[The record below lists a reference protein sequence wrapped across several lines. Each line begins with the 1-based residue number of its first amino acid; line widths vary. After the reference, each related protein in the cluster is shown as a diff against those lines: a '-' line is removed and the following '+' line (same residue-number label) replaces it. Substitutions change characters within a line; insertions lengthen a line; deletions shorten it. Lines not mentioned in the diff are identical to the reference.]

1 MSISSDIYTYLTNYA
16 CLKTLIGDRL
26 YPVMDKL
33 GATKP
38 FIVFDKNAQDEERA
52 MGITLVQSDA
62 SYSFYVVAATHAS
75 MESTAETLKTALR
88 AMTGTVGGSTVRD
101 VVVQE
106 SGQGFVV
113 ETNNWQ
119 ATVEADVKFAP

>member
-1 MSISSDIYTYLTNYA
+1 MSISGDIYTYLTGYA
-16 CLKTLIGDRL
+16 ALKALISDRL
-26 YPVMDKL
+26 YPVVDKV
-33 GATKP
+33 GATVP

-52 MGITLVQSDA
+52 MGITLVQSEA

>member
-16 CLKTLIGDRL
+16 SLKALISDRL
-26 YPVMDKL
+26 YPVIDKL
-33 GATKP
+33 GATTP
-38 FIVFDKNAQDEERA
+38 FIVFDKNAQDEKRA
-52 MGITLVQSDA
+52 MGTLVQSEA

-119 ATVEADVKFAP
+119 ATVEADVMFAP